1 VKRISDRQ
9 TGSLPAHVT
18 RRDRPSDQRRN
29 PVHVDIHQHLWPGVL
44 IDELRRRTEPP
55 RLDGWTLLTSGEP
68 PFEVNPADHDVRRR
82 AAQAARDGIGLA
94 VIGPSNPLGIEYL
107 APEDA
112 EPLLDAYHRGVAGLG
127 RPFAGWATACLAAID
142 APSLA
147 KQLDRGFAGLQLP
160 ATALADE
167 SGYRWC
173 GPLLDVLAERDLP
186 LFIHPGPAGATAPE
200 AGLGV
205 AGRGVAGVGAAGVT
219 TGRAGA
225 AGAMVP
231 GAAPSVTAGGA
242 AGVMA
247 GRAAG
252 PGMAGVGAA
261 GVTTG
266 QAAGP
271 GMAGVG
277 AAGVTTGQAAARGV
291 AGVGA
296 AGAVAGR
303 ASAAGAVAPGAA
315 GASAAGVMAPGPAGA
330 SAAGMTTTVAGAGGP
345 AWWAALVPYV
355 QQLHAAWFAFRAYG
369 RPAYPRL
376 RVCFAALAG
385 LGPLHGERMAA
396 RGGTDPLARG
406 VIDSRTFVETSSYG
420 SRAVDSVLRVLGV
433 DTLVFGSD
441 RPYARP
447 NPDLGLGEAA
457 RHAIRVT
464 NPARLLQGDR
474 PSPEPGI

>member
-1 VKRISDRQ
+1 M
-9 TGSLPAHVT
+9 
-18 RRDRPSDQRRN
+18 
-29 PVHVDIHQHLWPGVL
+29 HVDIHQHLWPGVL

-231 GAAPSVTAGGA
+231 GAAPSVTAVGA

-266 QAAGP
+266 QAA
-271 GMAGVG
+271 
-277 AAGVTTGQAAARGV
+277 ARGM

-303 ASAAGAVAPGAA
+303 ASAAGAVAPGA
-315 GASAAGVMAPGPAGA
+315 AGA